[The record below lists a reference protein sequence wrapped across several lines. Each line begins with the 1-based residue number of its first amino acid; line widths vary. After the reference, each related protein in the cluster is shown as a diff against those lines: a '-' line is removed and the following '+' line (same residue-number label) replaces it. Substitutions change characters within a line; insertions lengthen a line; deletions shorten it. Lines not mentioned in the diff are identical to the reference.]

1 MYLYIF
7 EDGTLQQ
14 HQEPPTNEDYKSIEN
29 GILTVIQCTAPKYVE
44 ADGTRHDIEVCEYN
58 KKTCH
63 SPS

>member
-7 EDGTLQQ
+7 EDGTIQK
-14 HQEPPTNEDYKSIEN
+14 HQEPPTNEDFKGIED
-29 GILTVIQCTAPKYVE
+29 GILTVIQCASPIYVE
-44 ADGTRHDIEVCEYN
+44 SDGTRSEIEVCEYN